1 MRIFGRALRKRYGHA
16 GKRSEGV
23 RVKRDPNRIYYVT
36 GSGEVMSAL
45 RKKRGRR

>member
-1 MRIFGRALRKRYGHA
+1 MKWRFGRGLRRRYGHA

-23 RVKRDPNRIYYVT
+23 RVHREKGRIYYVA

-45 RKKRGRR
+45 RKNR